1 MRGLLLPATRLEL
14 RSNKRLKHQ
23 TRMCFSSTSNQTC
36 KCLNFPRAFRAPRRS
51 QSHRGQRDTFVHVRD
66 TAGTEQ
72 SLPAGLHRQQLPTQ
86 VLKKEGKTGRLG
98 AQSTCTQPSLLPW
111 GLLQPL
117 GYASP
122 TKTIH
127 CENNTGDDSR
137 ENKIPYPD
145 SKGKTPG
152 AAPCQGTQ
160 THLSWPWRIIC
171 PCTSPAGRLSSA
183 PAWVWA
189 QPSTGAAKSPT
200 PETFLRSAR

>member
-23 TRMCFSSTSNQTC
+23 TRMCFSSTSNQIC
-36 KCLNFPRAFRAPRRS
+36 KCLSFPRAFRAPR
-51 QSHRGQRDTFVHVRD
+51 
-66 TAGTEQ
+66 APEATEGSATPSSTYATPQ
-72 SLPAGLHRQQLPTQ
+72 APSRACLQGLHRQQFPTQ
-86 VLKKEGKTGRLG
+86 GLKKEGKAGRLG
-98 AQSTCTQPSLLPW
+98 AHSTCT
-111 GLLQPL
+111 
-117 GYASP
+117 ASP

-137 ENKIPYPD
+137 ENKISYPD

-160 THLSWPWRIIC
+160 THLSWPWRIIW
-171 PCTSPAGRLSSA
+171 PRSSLAGRLSSA

-200 PETFLRSAR
+200 PETFLLSAR